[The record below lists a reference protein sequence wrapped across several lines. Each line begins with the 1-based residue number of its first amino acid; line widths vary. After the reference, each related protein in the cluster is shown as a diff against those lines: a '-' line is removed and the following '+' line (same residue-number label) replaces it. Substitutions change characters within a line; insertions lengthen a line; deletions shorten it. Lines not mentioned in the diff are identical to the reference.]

1 MILRRLGDMTIP
13 KRKYTRID
21 TLELKA
27 LLGRRVGH
35 QKADK
40 YFDQLRRLF
49 SSKISKSEF
58 DRVCIMVIGRENIPL
73 HNQFIRAILKNA
85 CLAKVPPPQPR
96 GSARMGSLSSVEV
109 SDVRQSSSILTP
121 SGDALSRSPRRVGSF
136 APQDRKFKGRQNSLG
151 KPHSLASDEFAFKT
165 QEQQSATEL
174 NSLDSRAPVSVED
187 GEEVKQM
194 NGSPSIQSR
203 SPVTA
208 PLGISM
214 NFGCN
219 RKLASNVSLCSKYYP
234 ETCHSKGDLPDTRSL
249 RSRLEQKLEKEGLS
263 VTVDCVNLL
272 NNALDSY
279 LKRLI
284 TSSLDLA
291 SARVGNEQIRLPSRQ
306 LINSNGMLPRRYMQ
320 TAPRLAEASILDF
333 RLAMELNPQVLGP
346 DWPVQLER
354 VSIRASEE

>member
-1 MILRRLGDMTIP
+1 MILRRLGDMTIS
-13 KRKYTRID
+13 KRKYSRID

-35 QKADK
+35 QRADK

-85 CLAKVPPPQPR
+85 CLAKVPPPKPR
-96 GSARMGSLSSVEV
+96 GSARVGSVSSVEV
-109 SDVRQSSSILTP
+109 SNGRQSSSILTP
-121 SGDALSRSPRRVGSF
+121 SGDALSRL
-136 APQDRKFKGRQNSLG
+136 AAQDPKFKARQNSLG
-151 KPHSLASDEFAFKT
+151 KQQSLASDEFAFKT

-187 GEEVKQM
+187 GEEVRQTA
-194 NGSPSIQSR
+194 GSPGIQSR

-214 NFGCN
+214 NLGCN

-234 ETCHSKGDLPDTRSL
+234 ETCHSMGDLPDTRSL
-249 RSRLEQKLEKEGLS
+249 KSRLEQKLEKEGLT

-279 LKRLI
+279 MKRLI
-284 TSSLDLA
+284 ESSLVLA
-291 SARVGNEQIRLPSRQ
+291 GSRVGNEQIRLPSRQ

-320 TAPRLAEASILDF
+320 TAPRLAKVSILDF
-333 RLAMELNPQVLGP
+333 CLAMELNPQVLGP
-346 DWPVQLER
+346 DWPMQLER
-354 VSIRASEE
+354 ISIRASEE

>member
-1 MILRRLGDMTIP
+1 MILRRLGDMTIS

-35 QKADK
+35 QRADK

-85 CLAKVPPPQPR
+85 CLAKFPPPPKPR
-96 GSARMGSLSSVEV
+96 GSARLGSVSSVEV
-109 SDVRQSSSILTP
+109 SNGRQSSSILTP
-121 SGDALSRSPRRVGSF
+121 SGDALSRL
-136 APQDRKFKGRQNSLG
+136 AAQDLKFKARQNSLG
-151 KPHSLASDEFAFKT
+151 KQQSLASDEFAFKT

-187 GEEVKQM
+187 GEEVRQTA
-194 NGSPSIQSR
+194 GSPSIQSR

-214 NFGCN
+214 NLGCN

-234 ETCHSKGDLPDTRSL
+234 ETCHSMGDLPDTRSL
-249 RSRLEQKLEKEGLS
+249 RRRLEQKLEKEGLT

-279 LKRLI
+279 MKRLI
-284 TSSLDLA
+284 ESSLVLA
-291 SARVGNEQIRLPSRQ
+291 GSRVGNEQIRLPSRQ
-306 LINSNGMLPRRYMQ
+306 LINSNGMLPRR
-320 TAPRLAEASILDF
+320 LADA
-333 RLAMELNPQVLGP
+333 A
-346 DWPVQLER
+346 
-354 VSIRASEE
+354 